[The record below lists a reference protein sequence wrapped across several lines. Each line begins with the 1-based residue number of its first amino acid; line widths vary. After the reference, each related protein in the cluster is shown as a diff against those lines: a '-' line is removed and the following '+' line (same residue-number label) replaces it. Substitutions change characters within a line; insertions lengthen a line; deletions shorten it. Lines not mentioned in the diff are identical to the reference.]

1 MGIKEDFLAEY
12 LKTLAESGA
21 AIDEDSSN
29 SVLAIAASTNVM
41 LGRAIG
47 AGLENAIDKLD
58 QRAAKY
64 IKELYL
70 QEFGEKG

>member
-1 MGIKEDFLAEY
+1 
-12 LKTLAESGA
+12 
-21 AIDEDSSN
+21 
-29 SVLAIAASTNVM
+29 M